1 MPYLNVKI
9 NKTVPADKGGA
20 VMELLSKKL
29 SKALAKP
36 EDYVMVELQQGVSL
50 MFAGSA
56 DPAAYLE
63 LKSIGLPAVQVR
75 PLSKLLCGIM
85 EEELQINPARIYIEF
100 TEAKGSHWGWNGTT
114 F

>member
-1 MPYLNVKI
+1 MPYLNVKT
-9 NKTVPADKGGA
+9 NKTISAEKSSA
-20 VMELLSKKL
+20 VMDQLSKKL

-36 EDYVMVELQQGVSL
+36 EDYVMVELHQGASL
-50 MFAGSA
+50 IFAGSA

-75 PLSKLLCGIM
+75 PLSKLLCGIL

-100 TEAKGSHWGWNGTT
+100 TEAKGSHWGWNSTT